1 MILVLFNSSLSH
13 CLISMIGFQTA
24 ERSTSPPLIMSLFL
38 SGSVLC
44 MSLKCLTFLP
54 VSLFLFFPFVRTRFC
69 VNVLVVMSN

>member
-24 ERSTSPPLIMSLFL
+24 ERSTSPPLVMSLFL

-44 MSLKCLTFLP
+44 MSLKDFPTSIFVP
-54 VSLFLFFPFVRTRFC
+54 FFSLCTYEIC
-69 VNVLVVMSN
+69 VNVRVVMSN